1 MSPGIENRQHIN
13 LTCFCNTTAALAR
26 HTTAAEALNIDSKFH
41 LFQYFQHGE
50 KTNPFFSLGSSAELA
65 QWCPQWGQMVYET

>member
-1 MSPGIENRQHIN
+1 VSLGIENRQHIN
-13 LTCFCNTTAALAR
+13 LACFCNTTALAR

-50 KTNPFFSLGSSAELA
+50 KTNPFFLSAV
-65 QWCPQWGQMVYET
+65 QQS